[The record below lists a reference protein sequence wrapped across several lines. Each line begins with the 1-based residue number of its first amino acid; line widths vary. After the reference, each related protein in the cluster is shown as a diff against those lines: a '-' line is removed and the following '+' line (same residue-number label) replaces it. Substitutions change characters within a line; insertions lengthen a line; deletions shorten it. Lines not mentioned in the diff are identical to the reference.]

1 MLLKLQEPKIF
12 ADVIALLS
20 ELVLEVKIKVTK
32 TGLEIVAIDPANVAL
47 VELKIPSSSF
57 SKFEVEKNEELGINL
72 EDFKQILRRAPQGS
86 ALIFEKE
93 DNYLKLEIED
103 KTKRKFSLALI
114 SIDAEEKKVPE
125 LTFNAKVD
133 LDSNTFSEI
142 INDDVIV
149 ADSCSFTAIPELFV
163 IEAKG
168 TLHKART
175 ELTSD
180 EAKITSESQQK
191 SKYSLDYLVKFSK
204 AAKFA
209 EKVSINFSQ
218 DYPARF
224 DFKNASLQ
232 LSFILAPRVEE
243 E

>member
-1 MLLKLQEPKIF
+1 MLLKLQEPKVF
-12 ADVIALLS
+12 ADAIALLS
-20 ELVLEVKIKVTK
+20 ELVLEVKIKVSK

-47 VELKIPSSSF
+47 VELKLPSTSF
-57 SKFEVEKNEELGINL
+57 SKFEVEKNEELGLNL
-72 EDFKQILRRAPQGS
+72 EDFKQILRRAPLGS

-93 DNYLKLEIED
+93 DNYLKVEIED

-114 SIDAEEKKVPE
+114 NIDAEEKKVPE
-125 LTFNAKVD
+125 LTFNSKVE
-133 LDSNTFSEI
+133 LDSSTFSEI
-142 INDDVIV
+142 INDAVIV
-149 ADSCSFTAIPELFV
+149 ADSCSFTALQDLFV

-168 TLHKART
+168 TLHRSRT
-175 ELTSD
+175 ELSSD
-180 EAKITSESQQK
+180 EAKIASESQQK
-191 SKYSLDYLVKFSK
+191 AKYSLDYLVKFSK

-224 DFKNASLQ
+224 DFKNTSLQ